1 MTHRWLRRQ
10 QRCLASVL
18 SLCVA
23 STMTTLTSHGR
34 RCCCCRCQVR
44 VCSNSCLP
52 DREKEREIETVRA
65 AVAIFGSIIF
75 HNLRWCRKRA
85 KYTYTYT
92 HTPTHSMPSLQSCC
106 PYILFLYLLSPSPT
120 LSQSLIRSLSL
131 PVLPKHISTQARN
144 KRRKNNNNKHD
155 GNGNYESWFSPQ
167 CSPAAAHRI
176 VPLSLP
182 LSLCSTPS
190 SICLLRI
197 RFFFFFFFVLRLS
210 VVTLC
215 LLLLLL
221 WLSVCLS
228 VSLSVYLWFL
238 IVAAFHSS

>member
-1 MTHRWLRRQ
+1 MTHRRLRRR

-34 RCCCCRCQVR
+34 RCCCQVR
-44 VCSNSCLP
+44 VCAATAVWQT
-52 DREKEREIETVRA
+52 EWERERETVRA

-75 HNLRWCRKRA
+75 HNLRWFRKRA
-85 KYTYTYT
+85 KYTHTYA
-92 HTPTHSMPSLQSCC
+92 HSMPSLQSCC
-106 PYILFLYLLSPSPT
+106 PCILFLYLLSLPLP
-120 LSQSLIRSLSL
+120 LSVSHSLTRSLSL

-144 KRRKNNNNKHD
+144 KRRKKQQQTRRQRQLWVMIFA
-155 GNGNYESWFSPQ
+155 SVFACCCPQ
-167 CSPAAAHRI
+167 NCSSH
-176 VPLSLP
+176 
-182 LSLCSTPS
+182 LSLCVP
-190 SICLLRI
+190 LLNLPFAHS
-197 RFFFFFFFVLRLS
+197 FFFCFFFVLRLS